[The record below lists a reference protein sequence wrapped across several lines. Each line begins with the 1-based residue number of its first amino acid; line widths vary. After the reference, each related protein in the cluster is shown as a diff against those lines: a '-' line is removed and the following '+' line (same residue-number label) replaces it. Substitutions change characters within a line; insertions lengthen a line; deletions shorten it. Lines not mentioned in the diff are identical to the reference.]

1 MTDSVLQKAIALILL
16 IIAGYL
22 LKPKF
27 KDPAAVGAIR
37 NFILNAALPATI
49 FLSTIEID
57 TKLDLVVLPSFA
69 LVINLAFMVM
79 GCGVAWLL
87 MRDAEKAKTRAMIL
101 LFPSLAPGLTVYPF
115 IEQFLGRQGLAWAA
129 LADMGNK
136 LFVLVGL
143 YAVAIYWYQ
152 QNATQ
157 NSQSS
162 VKFQWKSIAI
172 FLLTEPVNI
181 AIVLGFLIASFQASG
196 FLPLALSDAIRK
208 LAACATPLILFYVGI
223 SFNPKAFQ
231 FGTLS
236 MVLLARTAVGFL
248 ISAATIALLKPTSV
262 EALTLF
268 VALPQASCSLWPL
281 LHATK
286 INTQR
291 SLTVT
296 SPGIDARPVFFDTE
310 FATSLLAMSFP
321 FSILVLLV
329 IFSSGQFF
337 QSPTHLSLAGMI
349 CLAAF
354 GLLLGLHY
362 LPVRLQNPIDLH
374 IQVKNPLV
382 RKPKKLKSLA
392 SGSALAGNDQL
403 LFVQVESANWM
414 TQEQETVLKQINQLV
429 QQKFSAEIHD
439 RAISLQFKYLIKG
452 QILMVIGQHENQ
464 AIPDL
469 AKKLKAVSEAIK
481 AVDMRS
487 TEQIRFYFCILAEKK
502 PYSSYSLM
510 LKSTKPVPFV
520 AQ

>member
-27 KDPAAVGAIR
+27 KDPASVGAVR

-69 LVINLAFMVM
+69 LAINLAFMVM
-79 GCGVAWLL
+79 GCVVAWLL

-136 LFVLVGL
+136 LFVLIGL
-143 YAVAIYWYQ
+143 YALAIYWYQ
-152 QNATQ
+152 QSAAKNPQA
-157 NSQSS
+157 S

-181 AIVLGFLIASFQASG
+181 AIILGFLIAFWNASG
-196 FLPLALSDAIRK
+196 FLPLAVTDAIQK
-208 LAACATPLILFYVGI
+208 LALCATPLILFYVGI

-231 FGTLS
+231 FGTLL
-236 MVLLARTAVGFL
+236 MVLLARTGVGFL

-291 SLTVT
+291 SLAGAGTASDT
-296 SPGIDARPVFFDTE
+296 PPIFFDTD

-321 FSILVLLV
+321 FSILILLI

-337 QSPTHLSLAGMI
+337 QSSTHLGLMGAI
-349 CLAAF
+349 CLGAF
-354 GLLLGLHY
+354 GVLLGLNY
-362 LPVRLQNPIDLH
+362 LPVRLQNPIELR

-382 RKPKKLKSLA
+382 RKPQKLKLLDSSPTLTT
-392 SGSALAGNDQL
+392 NDQL
-403 LFVQVESANWM
+403 LLVQVESAGWI
-414 TQEQETVLKQINQLV
+414 TQEQEAVLKQINQLV
-429 QQKFSAEIHD
+429 QQKFSTEIYDHT
-439 RAISLQFKYLIKG
+439 ISLQFKYLIKE
-452 QILMVIGQHENQ
+452 QILMVIGQHEN
-464 AIPDL
+464 APIPDL
-469 AKKLKAVSEAIK
+469 AKKLKEVSEAIK
-481 AVDMRS
+481 SLDMQS
-487 TEQIRFYFCILAEKK
+487 TEQIRFYFRIFAEKR

-510 LKSTKPVPFV
+510 LKPTKKSPYV

>member
-16 IIAGYL
+16 IVAGYL

-27 KDPAAVGAIR
+27 KDPASIAAVR

-57 TKLDLVVLPSFA
+57 TQLDLVVLPSFA

-79 GCGVAWLL
+79 GCFVAWLL

-136 LFVLVGL
+136 LFVLIGL
-143 YAVAIYWYQ
+143 YSLAIYWYQ
-152 QNATQ
+152 QSAAQ
-157 NSQSS
+157 NPQTS

-181 AIVLGFLIASFQASG
+181 AIVLGFLIAFWHVNG
-196 FLPLALSDAIRK
+196 FLPLALTDAIQK
-208 LAACATPLILFYVGI
+208 LALCATPLILFYVGI

-231 FGTLS
+231 FGTLL
-236 MVLLARTAVGFL
+236 MVLLARTGVGFL
-248 ISAATIALLKPTSV
+248 ISAATIVLLKPTSV

-291 SLTVT
+291 SLAVT
-296 SPGIDARPVFFDTE
+296 SNPADARPLFFDTE

-321 FSILVLLV
+321 FSILVLLIV
-329 IFSSGQFF
+329 FSSGQFF
-337 QSPTHLSLAGMI
+337 QTPMHLGLAGVS
-349 CLAAF
+349 CLSAF
-354 GLLLGLHY
+354 GLLLGLNY
-362 LPVRLQNPIDLH
+362 LPVRFQNPFDVK

-382 RKPKKLKSLA
+382 RKPKKLKLLDPNP
-392 SGSALAGNDQL
+392 ALFPSDQL
-403 LFVQVESANWM
+403 LLVQVESASWIN
-414 TQEQETVLKQINQLV
+414 QEQEAILKQINRLV
-429 QQKFSAEIHD
+429 QQKFSTEIHD
-439 RAISLQFKYLIKG
+439 RTIALQFKYLIKE
-452 QILMVIGQHENQ
+452 QILMVIGQHENNP
-464 AIPDL
+464 IPDL
-469 AKKLKAVSEAIK
+469 AKKLKDLSEAIK
-481 AVDMRS
+481 SLDMQS
-487 TEQIRFYFCILAEKK
+487 TEQIRFYFRIFAEKK

-510 LKSTKPVPFV
+510 LKSTKQVPYV

>member
-16 IIAGYL
+16 IFAGYL

-27 KDPAAVGAIR
+27 KDPASVGAIR

-69 LVINLAFMVM
+69 LAINLALMVM
-79 GCGVAWLL
+79 GCLVAWLL
-87 MRDAEKAKTRAMIL
+87 MRNAEKAKTRAMIL

-136 LFVLVGL
+136 LFVLIGL
-143 YAVAIYWYQ
+143 YALAIYWYQ
-152 QNATQ
+152 QSAAENPQA
-157 NSQSS
+157 S
-162 VKFQWKSIAI
+162 VKFQWKSIGT
-172 FLLTEPVNI
+172 FLFTEPVNI
-181 AIVLGFLIASFQASG
+181 AIVLGFLIAFWNASG
-196 FLPLALSDAIRK
+196 LLPLALSDAIRK

-231 FGTLS
+231 FGTLA
-236 MVLLARTAVGFL
+236 MVLLARTGVGFL
-248 ISAATIALLKPTSV
+248 ISAAAIALLKPTSV

-291 SLTVT
+291 SLAVT
-296 SPGIDARPVFFDTE
+296 QPVSDARPIFFDTE

-321 FSILVLLV
+321 FSILVLLIV
-329 IFSSGQFF
+329 FSSGQFF
-337 QSPTHLSLAGMI
+337 QSPVHLGLSGGI
-349 CLAAF
+349 CLGGFA
-354 GLLLGLHY
+354 LLLGLHY
-362 LPVRLQNPIDLH
+362 LPIQFRSPIDLH
-374 IQVKNPLV
+374 IQVKTPFV
-382 RKPKKLKSLA
+382 RKPKKLKLLDA
-392 SGSALAGNDQL
+392 SSTLSTHNQL
-403 LFVQVESANWM
+403 LLVQVESAGWI
-414 TQEQETVLKQINQLV
+414 TPEQETILKQINQLV
-429 QQKFSAEIHD
+429 QQKFSTEIHD
-439 RAISLQFKYLIKG
+439 QAISLQFKYLIKE
-452 QILMVIGQHENQ
+452 QILMVIGQHENHP
-464 AIPDL
+464 IPDL

-481 AVDMRS
+481 GADLRS
-487 TEQIRFYFCILAEKK
+487 LEQVRFYFRIFAEKK

-510 LKSTKPVPFV
+510 LKSTKPAPYI